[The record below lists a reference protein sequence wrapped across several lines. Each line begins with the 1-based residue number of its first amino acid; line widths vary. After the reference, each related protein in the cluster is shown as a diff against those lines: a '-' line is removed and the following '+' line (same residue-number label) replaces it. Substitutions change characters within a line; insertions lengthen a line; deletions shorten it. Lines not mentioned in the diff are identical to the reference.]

1 MTEKKTQSK
10 AGKEDNKKERSSM
23 AKVNDP
29 VKKTANKAA
38 AGKDAVTVKTDQVKS
53 DSAKKEP
60 VAEKAKAPVKKAAN
74 KAAAGK
80 DAVTVKTDQVKSD
93 SAKKE
98 PVAEKAKAP
107 VKKSADKAEKT
118 KGALAKKMEEVK
130 STAAVIGQKIAD
142 VAKDANEKSD
152 TLEDRITSGLHEM
165 KKDIH
170 RIAVNIAEKTK
181 V

>member
-1 MTEKKTQSK
+1 MFKSGRYISRQVGENTLTEACITFTHQDSEVVVMTEKKTQSK

-23 AKVNDP
+23 AKVND
-29 VKKTANKAA
+29 
-38 AGKDAVTVKTDQVKS
+38 
-53 DSAKKEP
+53 
-60 VAEKAKAPVKKAAN
+60 PVKKAAN